1 MFPMVQRM
9 QRMFITTAHWL
20 CLILIKGG
28 KTMLTKNYYLKR
40 RSLFMMEEV
49 SGGVDYTGAAF
60 KAYSGS
66 TSHNLSDNN
75 ASYFNNWELGYAMK
89 TLELGAIRA
98 PDTYMN
104 NCFMCLGSGTTPA
117 TINDYCMEN
126 QITSGLTQINDPT
139 VIRVLDD
146 GGVSYISTFV
156 VQNTSEKSIS
166 ISEFGMFGN
175 SKEGTSSS
183 STNKMFMTE
192 HTVLDEPI
200 IIEPGQMKCLQYVV
214 RFSNPNL

>member
-1 MFPMVQRM
+1 
-9 QRMFITTAHWL
+9 
-20 CLILIKGG
+20 
-28 KTMLTKNYYLKR
+28 MLTKNYYLKR
-40 RSLFMMEEV
+40 RSLFTMSEV
-49 SGGVDYTGAAF
+49 SGGVDYTGVEF
-60 KAYSGS
+60 KAFSGS
-66 TSHNLSDNN
+66 TSHNADNSN

-89 TLELGAIRA
+89 TLKLTAISA
-98 PDTYMN
+98 PSIYMSH
-104 NCFMCLGSGTTPA
+104 CFMCLGSGTTPA

-126 QITSGLTQINDPT
+126 QITSGLTEVNAPN

-175 SKEGTSSS
+175 SKESTSYS

-214 RFSNPNL
+214 RFSDPNL